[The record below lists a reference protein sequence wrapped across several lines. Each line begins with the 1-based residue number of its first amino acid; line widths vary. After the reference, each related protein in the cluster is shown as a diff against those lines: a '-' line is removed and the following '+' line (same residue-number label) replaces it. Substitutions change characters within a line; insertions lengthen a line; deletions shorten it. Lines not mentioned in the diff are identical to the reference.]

1 MSELASES
9 VSQSGQKWALD
20 VVVVPVID
28 VDRAK
33 HFYSEQ
39 LGFVVDVDH
48 QATEKAR
55 IVQMTPPGS
64 GCSITVGTGLVDSE
78 PGSLK
83 GMQLVVDDIEA
94 AREELIGRGVDVS
107 EIRHM
112 ENGDWVPGKGGV
124 WNSFMFFDDPDG
136 NSWAVQERPPAD

>member
-1 MSELASES
+1 MAA
-9 VSQSGQKWALD
+9 QKWALE
-20 VVVVPVID
+20 VVVVPVSD

-33 HFYSEQ
+33 RFYSEQ
-39 LGFVVDVDH
+39 VGFGVDVDH
-48 QATEKAR
+48 QATETMR

-64 GCSITVGTGLVDSE
+64 GCSITVGAGLVDSA

-94 AREELIGRGVDVS
+94 ARAELVGRGVEVS
-107 EIRHM
+107 ELRHM
-112 ENGDWVPGKGGV
+112 ENGEWLPGKGGV

-136 NSWAVQERPPAD
+136 NSWTVQERPPAG